1 MPNEVYIGVDDLAR
15 KAKSLYVGVDGKA
28 RKIKKGYVGVDNKAM
43 LFYQDYVPVESITLS
58 PSSFTLNVPD
68 TQQIT
73 ASILPENATNKTL
86 TWSSSNPSNLSVD
99 ENGLVTAVAS
109 GSATITATSENGIS
123 ATCSATSKIPVTS
136 VSVSPSSLSLHPGDT
151 YTLSATVR
159 PSNATNK
166 TVYWSCSSAYISVS
180 GGKVKVSSS
189 SGAVGNYTITATCD
203 GKVGYCYLDV
213 TAIAVTGVSVSPSSV
228 SVEKGSTTTLTATV
242 SPSNATNKNVKWS
255 SSNTSIATVSSSGV
269 VTGKAKGSCTITATC
284 GGKSATCSVT
294 VKISASSLS
303 LNKSS
308 LTLSRFFH
316 TASFT
321 RISNP
326 SGTLYATISP
336 SNADGTL
343 TATNGTYFTSS
354 IRGKWIDVTAKSSG
368 TGSGTLTASYGGKS
382 ATCNITV
389 SEVPVSSVTLE
400 YSSINMS
407 ASSLASCKIYISPE
421 NAYQN
426 TNVSVKS
433 SNSSVCSAT
442 YTLARNDVN
451 YQYVDLH
458 AKSSG
463 SCVITVT
470 CGGKSATLKVTVK
483 RS

>member
-109 GSATITATSENGIS
+109 GSATITATSENGIR
-123 ATCSATSKIPVTS
+123 ATCAATSKIPVTS
-136 VSVSPSSLSLHPGDT
+136 VSVSPSSLSLHPGDK

-166 TVYWSCSSAYISVS
+166 TVYWSSSSSYVSVS
-180 GGKVKVSSS
+180 GGMVTVSSS
-189 SGAVGNYTITATCD
+189 KYSVGDYTITATCD
-203 GKVGYCYLDV
+203 GKVGYCYLYV
-213 TAIAVTGVSVSPSSV
+213 EAVAVTGVSVSPSSITL
-228 SVEKGSTTTLTATV
+228 EKGSTKTLTATV
-242 SPSNATNKNVKWS
+242 SPSNATDKKVTWS
-255 SSNTSIATVSSSGV
+255 SSNNSIATVSSSGV
-269 VTGKAKGSCTITATC
+269 VTGKAKGSCTITASC
-284 GGKSATCSVT
+284 GGKSSTCSVT

-303 LNKSS
+303 LDESS
-308 LTLSRFFH
+308 ITLQRFFH
-316 TASFT
+316 TPSFT

-326 SGTLYATISP
+326 SKSIYATVSP
-336 SNADGTL
+336 SDADGTL
-343 TATNGTYFTSS
+343 TATSGTYFTSS
-354 IRGKWIDVTAKSSG
+354 VSGKRIDVTAKSSG

-382 ATCNITV
+382 ATCSITV
-389 SEVPVSSVTLE
+389 SEVAVSSVTLD
-400 YSSINMS
+400 YDDITMS
-407 ASSLASCKIYISPE
+407 EHSLASCKIHISPD

-426 TNVSVKS
+426 TNVKVTS
-433 SNSSVCSAT
+433 SNSSVCSAS
-442 YTLARNDVN
+442 YSLARDNVN

-458 AKSSG
+458 AKSPG
-463 SCVITVT
+463 SCVVTVT
-470 CGGKSATLKVTVK
+470 CGGKSAKLYVTVK
-483 RS
+483 RG